1 MHLFK
6 CHCIPE
12 HASRGKA
19 MESMADWIQN
29 ELNLLQERWDGKGY
43 WWNKTDCELRI
54 VKLGFDTWGFPGGTV
69 VKSPP
74 ANAGDATGAGS
85 IPGEGNGNLLQCSC
99 PENVLDGGA
108 WWSTVHGVPKS
119 QRQLSTHRAA
129 AATRTK
135 SLYSSLYSFMFEIVH
150 NIKPFQKLNEAQS
163 IVYEYMTF
171 IEHWKYLRPYSIHWG
186 KAKEAII
193 LVRML
198 IT

>member
-1 MHLFK
+1 MFNEDWNVEKKLWDLFSCPFMFLK
-6 CHCIPE
+6 V
-12 HASRGKA
+12 
-19 MESMADWIQN
+19 
-29 ELNLLQERWDGKGY
+29 NL
-43 WWNKTDCELRI
+43 
-54 VKLGFDTWGFPGGTV
+54 
-69 VKSPP
+69 P
-74 ANAGDATGAGS
+74 ANSGDMSLIPGS
-85 IPGEGNGNLLQCSC
+85 GTSPGEGNGNLLQYSC
-99 PENVLDGGA
+99 LENLLDGGA